1 MDKRKGVVIAIAL
14 LLLFGTG
21 TFVFAN
27 PSEEEGVIESTGGGP
42 NVKKSD
48 TNTDGIN
55 TTPPVQTDEG
65 LDDTTLNDGTLN
77 NQEENQNTGNTTNRP
92 SGNHGNYTNNSN
104 TSNNTG
110 NVGSNNNNVNSS
122 GNNSSSAGNNTGSNT
137 GNNSSSDNNNSGS
150 NEGSTGGNGNTGN
163 GENNGGTDDNNN
175 SGNQSGNSGENT
187 GGNTGDNNQGGDNS
201 EGNGENKPNPGEDNE
216 ANKDDETI
224 KDVQDK
230 LDEILDD
237 LTQDNIDNIKDLI
250 DKIEDEAKKEEL
262 LEEIKNLQELLDL
275 TELIKN
281 LTEKVNNA
289 TKKEDIEE
297 ARKME
302 SENDINNRLHNL
314 ENLLVKEDAKNKL
327 EDLKLSM
334 AENDKIL
341 NDNQAPVVLG
351 VNDGDVV
358 CKVNIYYGEGEEEI
372 KAFIGT
378 KPITLESIN
387 NIQTEGTYTVEFY
400 DKAFN
405 KTTLTFTIDTT
416 LPIISGVKEFYNFE
430 DLETGVKLTVNDA
443 SDTIIYIEKDGMIR
457 EITGK
462 ELMLD
467 KNYVDGTYKIWA
479 VDKAGNKSIELQF
492 IIDKEKPIISGVVN
506 KVYNLA
512 DLKTNINVTVNE
524 PDTTIYIEKDG
535 VVNTFAG
542 STVIDEA
549 YLSGT
554 YKVWAI
560 DKAFNKSDDIEFI
573 IDKDAPQYKNFG
585 VVNVS
590 RIGTDKNVKEASIG
604 DQIEVFVT
612 FDEMLGEQPIIKL
625 NNETLN
631 VVYELVREDL
641 HLYKAIYSVTEM
653 TGLGEVVLSVSSY
666 KDNALNEGSELN
678 NSNINHEYSSVTIVK
693 GDDVEEPGDKD
704 DEDENLKDAFEFV
717 KGKYFHDEKMVIG
730 YENYAGMIIED
741 VSNHTQIG
749 VTEDNPYTTTDRVY
763 ETSGLD
769 AGTYI
774 FTVYD
779 LEGNVIVSAKMYY
792 DNVNPLLSGKGV
804 QDGESKSLVDGGT
817 YEKLDFNVTDNALN
831 FVTIY
836 KDGLEVETKKFGSFG
851 NRSYSKTFTENG
863 TYKIVVQ
870 DKAENEVSVEFV
882 IEKNESLL
890 SKMMSIIG
898 VRI

>member
-42 NVKKSD
+42 SVNKND
-48 TNTDGIN
+48 TNKGDIN
-55 TTPPVQTDEG
+55 TTLPVQTEEG
-65 LDDTTLNDGTLN
+65 LNDTTINDDTLN
-77 NQEENQNTGNTTNRP
+77 NRDENQNTGNTTSRP
-92 SGNHGNYTNNSN
+92 SGNRGNYTNNSN

-110 NVGSNNNNVNSS
+110 NVGSNINNANSN
-122 GNNSSSAGNNTGSNT
+122 GNSSSSNGNNTESNNGNNNTSGGNGSN
-137 GNNSSSDNNNSGS
+137 S
-150 NEGSTGGNGNTGN
+150 NGGSTGGNDNTGN
-163 GENNGGTDDNNN
+163 EGNNGGNGDNN
-175 SGNQSGNSGENT
+175 SGNQGGNT
-187 GGNTGDNNQGGDNS
+187 GGDTGDNNQGGDNS
-201 EGNGENKPNPGEDNE
+201 EGEGEVKPNPGGDNE
-216 ANKDDETI
+216 TNKDEEAI
-224 KDVQDK
+224 KDAQDK
-230 LDEILDD
+230 LDEILDN
-237 LTQDNIDNIKDLI
+237 LTQDKLDEVKDLI
-250 DKIEDEAKKEEL
+250 DKIEDETKREEL
-262 LEEIKNLQELLDL
+262 LEELKNLQELLDL
-275 TELIKN
+275 TELVKN
-281 LTEKVNNA
+281 LTDKINNA
-289 TKKEDIEE
+289 TKKDDIEE
-297 ARKME
+297 ARKIE

-314 ENLLVKEDAKNKL
+314 EINLVKEEAKNKL

-334 AENDKIL
+334 NENNKIL
-341 NDNQAPVVLG
+341 NDNQDPVVLG

-358 CKVNIYYGEGEEEI
+358 RKVNIYYGEGEDEI

-387 NIQTEGTYTVEFY
+387 NIQTEGTYVVEFY

-416 LPIISGVKEFYNFE
+416 LPIISGVKEFYNFG
-430 DLETGVKLTVNDA
+430 DLESGVKLTVNDA
-443 SDTIIYIEKDGMIR
+443 SDTIIYIEKDGVIR
-457 EITGK
+457 EVAGK
-462 ELMLD
+462 ELILD
-467 KNYVDGTYKIWA
+467 KNYEDGTYKIWA
-479 VDKAGNKSIELQF
+479 VDKAGNSSIEIQF
-492 IIDKEKPIISGVVN
+492 SIDKEKPIISGVIN
-506 KVYNLA
+506 KVYNLT

-535 VVNTFAG
+535 VVNTFVG
-542 STVIDEA
+542 GTVIDDA
-549 YLSGT
+549 YVSGT

-641 HLYKAIYSVTEM
+641 HLYKAIYTVTEM

-749 VTEDNPYTTTDRVY
+749 VTENNPYTTTNRVY

-779 LEGNVIVSAKMYY
+779 LEGNVIVSAKMYF
-792 DNVNPLLSGKGV
+792 DNVNPVLSGKGV
-804 QDGESKSLVDGGT
+804 QNGEDKILVNGET

-836 KDGLEVETKKFGSFG
+836 KDGLEIETKKFGSFG

-863 TYKIVVQ
+863 TYKVIVQ